1 VCESNNFSE
10 EHYSQRLYRHLICH
24 NLYMCGRYRLS
35 RRKEILDQ
43 YFETQSGDEQWQ
55 PRYNIAPTQLV
66 PIVRQNERNSPRE
79 MCVVKWGLVPF
90 WATDPS
96 VGPSMI

>member
-1 VCESNNFSE
+1 
-10 EHYSQRLYRHLICH
+10 
-24 NLYMCGRYRLS
+24 MCGRYRLS

-66 PIVRQNERNSPRE
+66 PIVRQNERTSPRE
-79 MCVVKWGLVPF
+79 LCVVKWGL
-90 WATDPS
+90 ACL
-96 VGPSMI
+96 